1 MSLERIV
8 ARAKRAEQEHGAV
21 PDSQLGIELWFADG
35 SACSRVQFRHE
46 TTADGRHLVHT
57 SRRVWCDDESKLDTC
72 DAAKFA
78 KQDAER
84 MEATKRNII
93 ENMGKPIERRGEP

>member
-1 MSLERIV
+1 M
-8 ARAKRAEQEHGAV
+8 HY
-21 PDSQLGIELWFADG
+21 SQLGIELWFADG